1 MTKPRRERTRERKSA
16 VPEYYV
22 NDSDGLGVVPNI
34 KTLGMGTRE
43 RGADVKP
50 HATKTETTAARL
62 IACLLNGES
71 IPDAAKTCGISRST
85 AWRMSREA
93 SFQIALNSARQA
105 TVERAELRLEQLA
118 RTAVDAL
125 GELVGDID
133 PSIKLRAATGILD
146 RLAIGDARLEQRVR
160 DALHE
165 QIEATTGALRELPAE
180 TFDAV
185 RGVLERAAGSPGRA
199 YVLVEVDENEE
210 VDE

>member
-1 MTKPRRERTRERKSA
+1 
-16 VPEYYV
+16 
-22 NDSDGLGVVPNI
+22 
-34 KTLGMGTRE
+34 
-43 RGADVKP
+43 
-50 HATKTETTAARL
+50 
-62 IACLLNGES
+62 
-71 IPDAAKTCGISRST
+71 
-85 AWRMSREA
+85 MSREA